1 MLIHEYQAKQKLQ
14 EYNIAVPKSFL
25 ITKDEEI
32 IHVLRKIE
40 TPTAVVKAQV
50 HAGGRGKAGGVVVAE
65 SLLDGITAVRR
76 LLGSKLVTNQTG
88 AEGKPID
95 SVLVEEG
102 VQIEQEFYVAFTI
115 NRSSQCISLLVS
127 TAGGT
132 DIESKE
138 HAASIHQYDIDPQ
151 IGMREFVPL
160 RVCQDLMLA
169 RKDWPAWIAT
179 LQNLYRCFTENDAL
193 LIEINPFIRSKSG
206 EWIALDAKMDFD
218 DNALFRH
225 ENLAFLQDDRQQTE
239 PELLAAHYD
248 LSYVSLDGTIGCL
261 VNGAGL
267 AMATMDAIKEAG
279 GEPANFLDVGG
290 SATTIS
296 VANGLD
302 ILYHDP
308 GVEGVFINVFGGIV
322 RCDIVAEGIIR
333 ALQKQ
338 TKHLPIV
345 IRLEGNMKEEAIVA
359 LREYS
364 PTLDFVDD
372 LDSGATLI
380 VQRINERKM
389 A

>member
-14 EYNIAVPKSFL
+14 EYNITVPKSYL
-25 ITKDEEI
+25 ITRDEEI

-40 TPTAVVKAQV
+40 TPTAVIKAQV

-88 AEGKPID
+88 ADGKPVNA
-95 SVLVEEG
+95 VLVEEG
-102 VQIEQEFYVAFTI
+102 VNIDQEFYLAFTI

-127 TAGGT
+127 TAGGMN
-132 DIESKE
+132 IESKE
-138 HAASIHQYDIDPQ
+138 HASPIHQYDVDPQ
-151 IGMREFVPL
+151 IGMRDFVAI
-160 RVCQDLMLA
+160 RVCQNLMLP
-169 RKDWPAWIAT
+169 RSDWPAWIST

-193 LIEINPFIRSKSG
+193 LIEINPFIRSKEG
-206 EWIALDAKMDFD
+206 KWIALDAKIDFD

-225 ENLAFLQDDRQQTE
+225 EDLVMLADDRQQTE
-239 PELLAAHYD
+239 SELLAAHYD

-302 ILYHDP
+302 ILYHDSR
-308 GVEGVFINVFGGIV
+308 VEGVFINVFGGIV

-338 TKHLPIV
+338 SKDLPIV
-345 IRLEGNMKEEAIVA
+345 VRLEGNMKEEAIA
-359 LREYS
+359 SLKAFS
-364 PTLDFVDD
+364 SNIDFVDS
-372 LDSGATLI
+372 LDSGAAMI
-380 VQRINERKM
+380 VQRINERKQ

>member
-14 EYNIAVPKSFL
+14 EYNISVPKSYL
-25 ITKDEEI
+25 ITRDDEI
-32 IHVLRKIE
+32 ISVLRKID
-40 TPTAVVKAQV
+40 TPIGVVKAQV
-50 HAGGRGKAGGVVVAE
+50 HAGGRGKAGGVVVVE

-95 SVLVEEG
+95 AVLVEEG

-115 NRSSQCISLLVS
+115 NRSSQCVSLLVS
-127 TAGGT
+127 AAGGT

-138 HAASIHQYDIDPQ
+138 HASSIHQYDIDPQ
-151 IGMREFVPL
+151 IGMRDFVPI

-169 RKDWPAWIAT
+169 RKDWPAWISM
-179 LQNLYRCFTENDAL
+179 LQNLYRCFKENDAL
-193 LIEINPFIRSKSG
+193 LIEINPFIHSKDG
-206 EWIALDAKMDFD
+206 RWIALDAKMDFD

-225 ENLAFLQDDRQQTE
+225 EDLVLLQDDRQQTE
-239 PELLAAHYD
+239 SELLAAHYG

-302 ILYHDP
+302 ILYHDSR
-308 GVEGVFINVFGGIV
+308 VEGVFINVFGGIV
-322 RCDIVAEGIIR
+322 RCDIVAEGINR

-338 TKHLPIV
+338 NRQLPMV
-345 IRLEGNMKEEAIVA
+345 IRLEGNMKEEAIEA
-359 LREYS
+359 LRAFS
-364 PTLDFVDD
+364 PNLDFVDS
-372 LDSGATLI
+372 LDTGAALI

>member
-50 HAGGRGKAGGVVVAE
+50 YAGGRGKAGGVVVAE

-95 SVLVEEG
+95 SVLVEED

>member
-1 MLIHEYQAKQKLQ
+1 MLIHEYQAKQKLK
-14 EYNIAVPKSFL
+14 EYNVLVPKSFL

-40 TPTAVVKAQV
+40 TPVAVIKAQV

-76 LLGSKLVTNQTG
+76 LLGSKLVTNQSG
-88 AEGKPID
+88 AEGKPVD

-102 VQIEQEFYVAFTI
+102 INIDQEFYLAFTI

-127 TAGGT
+127 AAGGMN
-132 DIESKE
+132 IESKE
-138 HAASIHQYDIDPQ
+138 HASSIHQYDIDPQ
-151 IGMREFVPL
+151 VGLRDFVAI
-160 RVCQDLMLA
+160 RVCQDLMLS
-169 RKDWPAWIAT
+169 RKDWPAWIST

-193 LIEINPFIRSKSG
+193 LIEINPFICSKEG
-206 EWIALDAKMDFD
+206 KWIALDAKMDFD

-225 ENLAFLQDDRQQTE
+225 EDLVMLADDRQQTE
-239 PELLAAHYD
+239 SELLAAHYD
-248 LSYVSLDGTIGCL
+248 LSYISLDGTIGCL

-267 AMATMDAIKEAG
+267 AMATMDGIKEAG

-302 ILYHDP
+302 ILYHDSR
-308 GVEGVFINVFGGIV
+308 VEGVFINVFGGIV

-338 TKHLPIV
+338 SKDLPIV
-345 IRLEGNMKEEAIVA
+345 VRLEGNMKEEAIAA
-359 LREYS
+359 LKAFS
-364 PTLDFVDD
+364 PSMDFTDS
-372 LDSGATLI
+372 LDSGAALI
-380 VQRINERKM
+380 VQRINERKV

>member
-115 NRSSQCISLLVS
+115 NRSSQCITLLVS

-225 ENLAFLQDDRQQTE
+225 ENLALLQDDRQQTE

-345 IRLEGNMKEEAIVA
+345 IRLEGNMKDEAIVA

>member
-138 HAASIHQYDIDPQ
+138 HAASIYQYDIDPQ

>member
-14 EYNIAVPKSFL
+14 EYNIAVPKSYL
-25 ITKDEEI
+25 ITRDEEI

-40 TPTAVVKAQV
+40 TPTAVIKAQV

-88 AEGKPID
+88 ADGKPVNA
-95 SVLVEEG
+95 VLVEEG
-102 VQIEQEFYVAFTI
+102 VNIDQEFYLAFTI

-127 TAGGT
+127 TAGGMN
-132 DIESKE
+132 IESKE
-138 HAASIHQYDIDPQ
+138 HASSIHQYDVDPQ
-151 IGMREFVPL
+151 IGMRDFVAI
-160 RVCQDLMLA
+160 RVCQDLMLP
-169 RKDWPAWIAT
+169 RKDWPAWIST
-179 LQNLYRCFTENDAL
+179 LQNMYRCFTENDAL
-193 LIEINPFIRSKSG
+193 LIEINPFIRGKEG
-206 EWIALDAKMDFD
+206 KWIALDAKIDFD

-225 ENLAFLQDDRQQTE
+225 EDLIMLADDRQQTE
-239 PELLAAHYD
+239 SELLAAHYD
-248 LSYVSLDGTIGCL
+248 LSYISLDGTIGCL

-267 AMATMDAIKEAG
+267 AMATMDAIKESG

-302 ILYHDP
+302 ILYHDHR
-308 GVEGVFINVFGGIV
+308 VEGVFINVFGGIV

-338 TKHLPIV
+338 SKDLPIV
-345 IRLEGNMKEEAIVA
+345 VRLEGNMKEEAIVA
-359 LREYS
+359 LKAFS
-364 PTLDFVDD
+364 SNIDFVDS
-372 LDSGATLI
+372 LDSGAALI
-380 VQRINERKM
+380 VQRINERKK

>member
-345 IRLEGNMKEEAIVA
+345 IRHEGNMKEEAIVA

>member
-50 HAGGRGKAGGVVVAE
+50 YAGGRGKAGGVVVAE

-95 SVLVEEG
+95 SVLVEED

-225 ENLAFLQDDRQQTE
+225 ENLALLQDDRQQTE

-345 IRLEGNMKEEAIVA
+345 IRLEGNMKDEAIVA